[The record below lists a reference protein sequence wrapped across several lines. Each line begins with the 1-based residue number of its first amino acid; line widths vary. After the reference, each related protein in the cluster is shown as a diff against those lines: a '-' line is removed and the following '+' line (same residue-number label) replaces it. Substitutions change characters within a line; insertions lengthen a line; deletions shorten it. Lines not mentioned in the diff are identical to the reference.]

1 MSRISKSVDLKDS
14 MFFVLNYIEDN
25 CNNNDTEEKAFNNIT
40 KILDI
45 LKNLTLTDEEY
56 DILVTN
62 STNLKVIFYTM
73 NTNSFN
79 NGNILDNE
87 KQVIYYKLLK
97 KYLDNINNNDV
108 LNNEIINNSHYDTYE
123 LYNRDIRA
131 RNDEILSLEEEIEL
145 GKRIRQN
152 DKVALDE
159 LILKNLRLVISI
171 ANSFRQSNVDFM
183 DLIQI
188 GNEALIRAAKTFD
201 YSKNIRFSTYATNCI
216 RNQLCR
222 DMVASQVSG
231 YNISGYMKK
240 RMNNFLQIYN
250 SFDLDFQGDRFK
262 ETIKKLNISEN
273 EGNIILNI
281 SKGIESLN
289 KKMLE
294 DESNELINLVSDQKN
309 FVEDIENSMLVDEIL
324 NVSYLTDREKNI
336 LRYHYGIGIKKP
348 LELEEISKIMNIK
361 SANISRIEKRA
372 LRKIRVRNR
381 DKQHLKK

>member
-56 DILVTN
+56 DILVTK